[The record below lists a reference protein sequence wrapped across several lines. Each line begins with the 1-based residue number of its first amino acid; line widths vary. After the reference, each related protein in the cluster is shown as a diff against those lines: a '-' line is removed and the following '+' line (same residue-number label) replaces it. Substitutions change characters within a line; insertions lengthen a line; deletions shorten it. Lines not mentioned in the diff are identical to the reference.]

1 LNDDFIVQFLLIFL
15 SRLFGMD
22 TSLNN
27 LISGRPP
34 RVSRSSGYQG
44 DSSRDIQVRAK
55 TTEQNPSDQEKTGL
69 RRLNSVLNHSE
80 PLRDDVPRGYY
91 LNITV

>member
-1 LNDDFIVQFLLIFL
+1 
-15 SRLFGMD
+15 ME

-27 LISGRPP
+27 LISGRPA
-34 RVSRSSGYQG
+34 RISRSSGYQG
-44 DSSRDIQVRAK
+44 DSVRDIQVHAK
-55 TTEQNPSDQEKTGL
+55 TTEQNPSEQEKTGL
-69 RRLNSVLNHSE
+69 RRLNSILNHGE

>member
-1 LNDDFIVQFLLIFL
+1 
-15 SRLFGMD
+15 MD
-22 TSLNN
+22 TNLNN
-27 LISGRPP
+27 LISGRSP
-34 RVSRSSGYQG
+34 RVSSSSGYQG

-55 TTEQNPSDQEKTGL
+55 TTEQNPSDQEKMGL
-69 RRLNSVLNHSE
+69 RRLNSVLNHGE